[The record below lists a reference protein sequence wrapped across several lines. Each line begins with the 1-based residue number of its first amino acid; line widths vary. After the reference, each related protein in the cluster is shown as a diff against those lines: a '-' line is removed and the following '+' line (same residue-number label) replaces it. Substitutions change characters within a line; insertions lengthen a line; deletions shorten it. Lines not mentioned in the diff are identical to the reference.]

1 MLANILKGFKK
12 MKQDYIILK
21 QVFISIMFILLFGF
35 LTSSIFISVIF
46 AIDYKPIYLITIT
59 LMISLFYLIK
69 NYESHLFISY
79 IKK

>member
-1 MLANILKGFKK
+1 
-12 MKQDYIILK
+12 MKHDYIILK

-46 AIDYKPIYLITIT
+46 AIDYKPIYIITIT

>member
-1 MLANILKGFKK
+1 

-21 QVFISIMFILLFGF
+21 QVFISIIFILLFGF

-46 AIDYKPIYLITIT
+46 AVDYKPIYVITIT
-59 LMISLFYLIK
+59 LMICLFYVIK

>member
-1 MLANILKGFKK
+1 

-21 QVFISIMFILLFGF
+21 QVFISIIFILLFGF

-46 AIDYKPIYLITIT
+46 AVDYKPIYLITIT
-59 LMISLFYLIK
+59 LMICLFLLMK
-69 NYESHLFISY
+69 KLDNHLFLSY

>member
-1 MLANILKGFKK
+1 MDKEILKE
-12 MKQDYIILK
+12 LL
-21 QVFISIMFILLFGF
+21 ISICFIICFGF
-35 LTSSIFISVIF
+35 LMSSIFISLLF

-59 LMISLFYLIK
+59 LMLCLFYVIK

>member
-1 MLANILKGFKK
+1 LLANILQGFKK
-12 MKQDYIILK
+12 MKHDYIILK

-46 AIDYKPIYLITIT
+46 AIDYKPIYIITIT

>member
-1 MLANILKGFKK
+1 

>member
-12 MKQDYIILK
+12 MKHDYIILK
-21 QVFISIMFILLFGF
+21 QVFISIIFILLFGF

-59 LMISLFYLIK
+59 LMICLFYVIK
-69 NYESHLFISY
+69 NYESYLFISY